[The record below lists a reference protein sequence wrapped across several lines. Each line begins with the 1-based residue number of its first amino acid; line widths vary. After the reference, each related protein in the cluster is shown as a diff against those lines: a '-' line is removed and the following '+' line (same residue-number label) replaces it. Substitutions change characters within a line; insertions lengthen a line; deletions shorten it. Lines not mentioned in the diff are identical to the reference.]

1 MEHSANTSGILSNFK
16 RKGTQQL
23 QEEYT
28 LSFEKFGV
36 NKEIFEW
43 AWPLCTHR
51 RSLWVGN
58 QLKSFVMGPSI
69 VVSCY
74 LKKIFTK
81 KFMAKSKLA
90 ISSRKPSVTANFSAK
105 ICYNLPY
112 TYPMGKKL
120 SEQLYK
126 AIFNTICDFQ
136 EVWER
141 SIFLTKLGTFGKM
154 EPNFVTLGNFNNDH
168 ARNVKI
174 CTQISVVEGIQNMQ

>member
-1 MEHSANTSGILSNFK
+1 M
-16 RKGTQQL
+16 
-23 QEEYT
+23 
-28 LSFEKFGV
+28 GV
-36 NKEIFEW
+36 
-43 AWPLCTHR
+43 ATPHAPTVT
-51 RSLWVGN
+51 VGWE
-58 QLKSFVMGPSI
+58 PA
-69 VVSCY
+69 
-74 LKKIFTK
+74 K
-81 KFMAKSKLA
+81 KFCHGSFYCGQLLSQKNLHKKFKAKSKLA

-120 SEQLYK
+120 SEQLHK

-174 CTQISVVEGIQNMQ
+174 CTQISFVERIQNMQ